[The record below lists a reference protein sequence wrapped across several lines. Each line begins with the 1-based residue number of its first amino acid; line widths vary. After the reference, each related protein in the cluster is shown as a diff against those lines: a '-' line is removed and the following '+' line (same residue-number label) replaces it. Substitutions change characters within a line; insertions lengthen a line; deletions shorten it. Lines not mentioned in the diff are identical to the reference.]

1 VKRERVVISWCF
13 WCVLWWEEGEK
24 EVAKGRERGGAAS
37 CGERGGKKKRKEKK
51 GTSGFNFI

>member
-1 VKRERVVISWCF
+1 MVISWCF